1 MRAVILLLVIVTAVG
16 CNERK
21 SVEAPAAKTAS
32 VPFKPALAVSKPMG
46 NPADVLVDIDGTKL
60 TRGEA
65 SVNVEKELARYEGM
79 VPPERLES
87 VRARLLDDSVE
98 QFVAHTLIL
107 KEIDKQSI
115 VITPEDEK
123 AGYEE
128 IKKSL
133 PAGVTIEDIIKSS
146 PMAEQ
151 QIRDQIRT
159 MLKADKMLGDH
170 IKVSDEELVAYT
182 EKNKER
188 LVLPENVH
196 ARHILIAT
204 TETDTE
210 QTKAE
215 KKKKAEGIRQ
225 ELVKGADFAELA
237 AKNSDCPSKQRGG
250 DLGSFPRE
258 GKGAPVKPFADAAF
272 SQEIKAIGPVV
283 ETQFGFHIIQ
293 VLEHSQ
299 GGPVPREQVASM
311 LKNQKR
317 QKALEDLVQE
327 LKAKAKIKYLEPKS
341 PARAL
346 AEPPSPR

>member
-1 MRAVILLLVIVTAVG
+1 MRVVILLLVIVATAG
-16 CNERK
+16 CKERK
-21 SVEAPAAKTAS
+21 PVEAPAAKTAS
-32 VPFKPALAVSKPMG
+32 VPFTPASSVSKPVG
-46 NPADVLVDIDGTKL
+46 NPADVLVEVDGTKL
-60 TRGEA
+60 TRAEA
-65 SVNVEKELARYEGM
+65 SVNVEKELARYEGL

-87 VRARLLDDSVE
+87 VRKRLLDDSVE
-98 QFVAHTLIL
+98 QFVGHTLLL
-107 KEIDKQSI
+107 KEIDKQG
-115 VITPEDEK
+115 VAITPEDEK

-159 MLKADKMLGDH
+159 MIKADKMLGDR
-170 IKVSDEELVAYT
+170 IKTSDEEISAYT

-188 LVLPENVH
+188 LTLPENVH
-196 ARHILIAT
+196 ARHILVAT
-204 TETDTE
+204 SETDTE
-210 QTKAE
+210 QTKGE

-225 ELVKGADFAELA
+225 ELVNGADFAEMA

-272 SQEIKAIGPVV
+272 TQEVKAIGPVV

-317 QKALEDLVQE
+317 QQALEDLVKE
-327 LKAKAKIKYLEPKS
+327 LRANAKIKYLESKA
-341 PARAL
+341 PAQVSDQ
-346 AEPPSPR
+346 PPSP